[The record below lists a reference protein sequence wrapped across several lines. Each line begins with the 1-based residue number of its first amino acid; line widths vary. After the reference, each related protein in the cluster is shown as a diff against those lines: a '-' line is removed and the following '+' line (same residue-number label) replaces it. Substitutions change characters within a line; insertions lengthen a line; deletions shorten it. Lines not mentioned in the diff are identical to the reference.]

1 MSFGSFLFGQGQFA
15 QGEQSAN
22 TGAALVP
29 SQSLSLSQR
38 QVTTTGVN
46 NVNEGGSSGGRI
58 DHKRLRFLGTE
69 FSSRD
74 RQRAERPA
82 VSIGATAEVKGSR
95 LQIVQRRVMVSAS
108 GTATATSNRVH
119 VASSAP
125 QGLGFRPM
133 TVMVLNTRVAEDEL
147 NLRTQHLRAD
157 LSKRAL
163 PKLSDAEI
171 REIMILVLAEES
183 DRLRT
188 AGKIDE
194 CHRCEERLALQ
205 LLEL

>member
-58 DHKRLRFLGTE
+58 DHRKLRFVGTE

-74 RQRAERPA
+74 RQPAPRPVVSVGAVAEFT
-82 VSIGATAEVKGSR
+82 GFR
-95 LQIVQRRVMVSAS
+95 LNIIQRQIAVSAS
-108 GTATATSNRVH
+108 GTGTVNSSRVRLTGT
-119 VASSAP
+119 AP
-125 QGLGFRPM
+125 QGLGYKWVRSL
-133 TVMVLNTRVAEDEL
+133 VLNTEAAEAEF
-147 NLRTQHLRAD
+147 NFRTQHLRGNGE
-157 LSKRAL
+157 
-163 PKLSDAEI
+163 KLSEEDIALGLFAI
-171 REIMILVLAEES
+171 RADEV
-183 DRLRT
+183 DRLRA
-188 AGKIDE
+188 AGKTIE
-194 CHRCEERLALQ
+194 AQRREEDLVLQ